1 MYDLNYCFIIPNIH
15 RVWNCLVL
23 DSIKNH
29 DWTFYVNI
37 LLMAELRPIL
47 ITLLCEGLP
56 QSKVLK
62 PIDLEVDNLEAEAEV
77 KMILHELFSP
87 V

>member
-1 MYDLNYCFIIPNIH
+1 M
-15 RVWNCLVL
+15 
-23 DSIKNH
+23 KNR
-29 DWTFYVNI
+29 DGTLYVNV
-37 LLMAELRPIL
+37 LLMAELMPIV

-62 PIDLEVDNLEAEAEV
+62 PIDLEVDNLGAEAEV

>member
-1 MYDLNYCFIIPNIH
+1 M
-15 RVWNCLVL
+15 
-23 DSIKNH
+23 KNR
-29 DWTFYVNI
+29 DGTFYVNA
-37 LLMAELRPIL
+37 LLMAELMPIV

-56 QSKVLK
+56 QSEVLK
-62 PIDLEVDNLEAEAEV
+62 PIDLEVDNLGAEAEV

>member
-1 MYDLNYCFIIPNIH
+1 M
-15 RVWNCLVL
+15 
-23 DSIKNH
+23 KNR
-29 DWTFYVNI
+29 DGTFYVNA
-37 LLMAELRPIL
+37 LLMAELMPIV
-47 ITLLCEGLP
+47 ITLLREGLP

-62 PIDLEVDNLEAEAEV
+62 HIDLEVDNLGAEAEV

>member
-1 MYDLNYCFIIPNIH
+1 M
-15 RVWNCLVL
+15 
-23 DSIKNH
+23 KNR
-29 DWTFYVNI
+29 DGTFYVNA
-37 LLMAELRPIL
+37 LLMAELMPIV
-47 ITLLCEGLP
+47 ITLLREGLP

-62 PIDLEVDNLEAEAEV
+62 PIDLEVDNLGAEAEV